1 VLSNL
6 RERYASELE
15 LAHQFLSGNDRTPP
29 TSPLSEARQEHLL
42 AEGAQ
47 CPICL
52 RRLYRLAFNAEHC
65 HPRSMGGENRLHNK
79 IAMCRGCNNF
89 RGLTMET
96 HVGRGIRS
104 SYPANRQ
111 RVEEFLLWSLIT
123 VDDGLAAGAA
133 IPEVQEIFL
142 EMRGVDAG
150 QDRDAQIFGRL
161 STWTP
166 GKVEPTEL
174 RDHQPQQEVVQRPS
188 LASTT
193 SDDTFDLFHISS
205 KGGMR
210 FPKNP
215 IVVARFLLAL
225 EQERGSESSLSHSAR
240 SIREQVDGMVRT
252 QMEGIIWRIASVTAQ
267 PVTKVP
273 TNWSSMPN
281 PAQLCLLMETH
292 TLASEKIQSKSDDRY
307 VKAYFGEVLSHLPK
321 PVSEAPVSPFSR
333 LRKWVNSVLA
343 RFKGSPQKRQ
353 DSLEEQV
360 LITETS
366 GDSVTHSSTP
376 VSDEKSVTEV
386 GMSENPTSTPE
397 KMQTDIKVGIRG
409 FSASSKSCRMPRDP
423 LHLLHI
429 LQLIA
434 SFDLDEMTYYELYD
448 RLRGASAQP
457 PPPSSMLRAVVRIRE
472 LSELEKDDPVDA
484 VLLGD
489 ETVVV
494 TALHRH
500 FVEHWIPYS
509 ISDESPFN
517 EIDVREV
524 NHYFRTIGSTYM
536 S

>member
-1 VLSNL
+1 MLSNL

-15 LAHQFLSGNDRTPP
+15 LAHQFLSGNDRIPP

-65 HPRSMGGENRLHNK
+65 HPRSMGGKNRLYNK

-111 RVEEFLLWSLIT
+111 RVEKFLLWSLVT
-123 VDDGLAAGAA
+123 VDDGLAAGAV
-133 IPEVQEIFL
+133 IPEVQEMFL
-142 EMRGVDAG
+142 EMRGVDAC

-307 VKAYFGEVLSHLPK
+307 VKAYFGEVLSHLPTQA
-321 PVSEAPVSPFSR
+321 PAAPVSPFSR

-343 RFKGSPQKRQ
+343 RFKSSSPTQQ
-353 DSLEEQV
+353 DSLEDQV
-360 LITETS
+360 AIAETG
-366 GDSVTHSSTP
+366 GDSVAHSSTP
-376 VSDEKSVTEV
+376 VSDGESVTEV
-386 GMSENPTSTPE
+386 GVSASSTVE
-397 KMQTDIKVGIRG
+397 RMQTDIRIGIKG
-409 FSASSKSCRMPRDP
+409 FSTSMKSFRMPRDP
-423 LHLLHI
+423 LHLL
-429 LQLIA
+429 QLLSFIA
-434 SFDLDEMTYYELYD
+434 SLELNGVTYLELRD
-448 RLRGASAQP
+448 RLRDECAQP
-457 PPPSSMLRAVVRIRE
+457 PPPGAMLRLVKRLQS
-472 LSELEKDDPVDA
+472 LSELEQDDPVDSALLADQTA
-484 VLLGD
+484 VVD
-489 ETVVV
+489 
-494 TALHRH
+494 ALHQR
-500 FVEHWIPYS
+500 FIEYWIPS
-509 ISDESPFN
+509 FDSFN
-517 EIDVREV
+517 PIDADEV
-524 NHYFRTIGSTYM
+524 NDYFQKIGSTYTP
-536 S
+536 